1 MDTPAANDAIGLDT
15 PADPRFFT
23 RLDRPVDFYLMRH
36 GESEGNAAGR
46 IQGRRD
52 FPLSENGRAQARAA
66 AAWLGSR
73 GIGRVLASPLAR
85 AYETAS
91 IVAAELGLAAPL
103 AEPLLMELDTGVFS
117 GLAMAEI
124 RERYPEDY
132 ARFKAESWAGVSG
145 AESVASLEARAIGAW
160 RRMRDLAAAGEGQ
173 VLAVSHGGTMQ
184 WLVRACFGCRSWL
197 PILPTGNCAV
207 YRLSVEPA
215 AGAGA
220 PFVQWRELNER
231 AAAALPSVAPLF

>member
-1 MDTPAANDAIGLDT
+1 MDTLAANEVAGAET
-15 PADPRFFT
+15 PADPSFFAC
-23 RLDRPVDFYLMRH
+23 LKRPTDFYLMRH

-46 IQGRRD
+46 IQGRSD
-52 FPLSENGRAQARAA
+52 FPLCENGRAQARAA
-66 AAWLGSR
+66 AAWLRER
-73 GIGRVLASPLAR
+73 GIGLVLASPLAR

-91 IVAAELGLAAPL
+91 IVSSALGLAEPQ
-103 AEPLLMELDTGVFS
+103 AEPLLVELDTGVFS
-117 GLAMAEI
+117 GLSMAEI

-132 ARFKAESWAGVSG
+132 ARFKARSWAGVSG
-145 AESVASLEARAIGAW
+145 AESMASLESRAIGAW
-160 RRMRDLAAAGEGQ
+160 RRMRDLAARGEGQ
-173 VLAVSHGGTMQ
+173 VLAVSHGGTLQ

-215 AGAGA
+215 PGAGA

-231 AAAALPSVAPLF
+231 AAAGLPSAAPLF